1 MNTVYGIVLFAH
13 IVGMLA
19 LFLAIGVQWVA
30 LTRLYNARA
39 VTQVREWVNVIVALG
54 RIAPVASLLIL
65 AAGLYMTFADW
76 SIVTAWIDVSL
87 AAFVLLGVLGSAVNR
102 RKLAAIQNAVRQA
115 PDGVVTGELRGL
127 ITDAALRTSIYT
139 SGWLGLGIVCLMTVK
154 PDLIGSVA
162 VMVVSV
168 LLGLLSARIPGRQPE
183 AIPEEHALPKSAISQ
198 K

>member
-1 MNTVYGIVLFAH
+1 
-13 IVGMLA
+13 
-19 LFLAIGVQWVA
+19 
-30 LTRLYNARA
+30 

-102 RKLAAIQNAVRQA
+102 RKLAAIQNAVRQTS
-115 PDGVVTGELRGL
+115 DGAVTSELRLL
-127 ITDAALRTSIYT
+127 IRDVTLRTSVYT

-154 PDLIGSVA
+154 PDLVGSLA
-162 VMVVSV
+162 VMVVSI
-168 LLGLLSARIPGRQPE
+168 LLGLLSARIPGRAQKDM
-183 AIPEEHALPKSAISQ
+183 PEEHALPKSAISQ

>member
-1 MNTVYGIVLFAH
+1 MSTIYGIVLFAH
-13 IVGMLA
+13 IIGMLA

-39 VTQVREWVNVIVALG
+39 VTQVREWVNAIIALG

-76 SIVTAWIDVSL
+76 SIATAWIDVSL

-127 ITDAALRTSIYT
+127 ITDAALRTSVYT

-162 VMVVSV
+162 VMVASV
-168 LLGLLSARIPGRQPE
+168 LLGLLSARIPGRAQK
-183 AIPEEHALPKSAISQ
+183 AAPEEQGLPQAVTSQ